1 MQQLEGDNRLSF
13 NHLRDLLYAS
23 PRATNPNAAIT
34 SAQHAVAACL
44 ELNNEVHV
52 EAPCIE
58 VPVKGFTA
66 SWKRAQPYWPPDKRS
81 DAATKIIL
89 ASERFSKFPKRR
101 RVAIHSDKKQNIRVS
116 SCSGSAGI
124 PPESQDPES
133 TENHATCFLYEQRG
147 TRKQVQLRYARR
159 SLIHPRVLPAA
170 SPIRIYSVPFGYT
183 P

>member
-23 PRATNPNAAIT
+23 PCAANPDAAIT
-34 SAQHAVAACL
+34 NAQHAVASCL
-44 ELNNEVHV
+44 ELNTEVHA

-66 SWKRAQPYWPPDKRS
+66 SWKRVQPYWPPDKRS
-81 DAATKIIL
+81 DVTTQIL
-89 ASERFSKFPKRR
+89 SASERFSKSTKRKR
-101 RVAIHSDKKQNIRVS
+101 LDKKQDSVYS
-116 SCSGSAGI
+116 SCSGSTGI
-124 PPESQDPES
+124 PPESLETQS
-133 TENHATCFLYEQRG
+133 TEKHATCFLYEQRG
-147 TRKQVQLRYARR
+147 SRKQVQLRYARR

-170 SPIRIYSVPFGYT
+170 SPIRIYSVPFGYS